1 MTMPKGFSS
10 FGINIGIKDNT
21 KDFGV
26 IYSEV
31 PCKATA
37 VFTKNNFPGAPVIVG
52 KEHIQS
58 GVLQAIVINSKNSNV
73 ATGEKGIQNSRD
85 ICKYIGES
93 LGVSEKSVLPS
104 STGVIGV
111 PLRMEVIL
119 PACKKAKELLKPGN
133 LEEVAEAIMT
143 TDTRKKISFRKI
155 KTKSGEGVIYGI
167 AKGAGMIEP
176 NMATMLCY
184 ILSDVSLPE
193 NTDLYS
199 ILKSSVDQSFN
210 CLTIDSDTST
220 SDTVAL
226 LCNGMAGETSVDDF
240 SKALV
245 EICTDLTKLIAFD
258 GEGATKLIELTITG
272 AKNENQARKIG
283 KSILN
288 SPLVK
293 TAIYGGDPNWGRLV
307 MAVGKVFDEP
317 ISFDGLEIYFGSL
330 PVKEA
335 SPETLKKLSE
345 YLKNNTE
352 ISLNVVLNVGATSMK
367 FWGCDLTEKYIEEN
381 AYYTT

>member
-1 MTMPKGFSS
+1 MPKGFLS
-10 FGINIGIKDNT
+10 FGINIGIKNDT

-26 IYSEV
+26 IYSEI

-52 KEHIQS
+52 KEHVRS

-73 ATGEKGIQNSRD
+73 ATGEKGIQNSRE
-85 ICKYIGES
+85 ICKIIGES
-93 LGVSEKSVLPS
+93 LGIKETLVLPS

-111 PLRMEVIL
+111 PLKMEIIL
-119 PACKKAKELLKPGN
+119 PACKKAKSLLKPGN

-143 TDTRKKISFRKI
+143 TDTRKKISSRNI
-155 KTKSGEGVIYGI
+155 KTKSGQGTIYGI

-193 NTDLYS
+193 GTDLYS

-226 LCNGMAGETSVDDF
+226 LCNGLSGESSVQDF
-240 SKALV
+240 SKALT
-245 EICTDLTKLIAFD
+245 EICIDLTKLIATD
-258 GEGATKLIELTITG
+258 GEGATKLIELTISG
-272 AKNENQARKIG
+272 AKSEAQARKIG

-293 TAIYGGDPNWGRLV
+293 TAIYGGDPNWGRLI

-317 ISFDGLEIYFGSL
+317 IPFEGLQIYFGTL

-335 SPETLKKLSE
+335 NPETLKKLSE

-352 ISLNVVLNVGATSMK
+352 ISLNVVLNVGTISMK
-367 FWGCDLTEKYIEEN
+367 FWGCDFTEKYIEEN

>member
-1 MTMPKGFSS
+1 MPKGFLS
-10 FGINIGIKDNT
+10 FGINIGIKDDT

-26 IYSEV
+26 IYSEI

-52 KEHIQS
+52 KEHVRS

-73 ATGEKGIQNSRD
+73 ATGEKGIQNSRE
-85 ICKYIGES
+85 ICKIIGES
-93 LGVSEKSVLPS
+93 LGIKETLVLPS

-111 PLRMEVIL
+111 PLKMEIIL
-119 PACKKAKELLKPGN
+119 PACKKAKSLLKPGN

-143 TDTRKKISFRKI
+143 TDTRKKISSRNI
-155 KTKSGEGVIYGI
+155 KTKSGQGTIYGI

-193 NTDLYS
+193 GTDLYS

-226 LCNGMAGETSVDDF
+226 LCNGLSGESSVQDF
-240 SKALV
+240 SKALT
-245 EICTDLTKLIAFD
+245 EICIDLTKLIATD
-258 GEGATKLIELTITG
+258 GEGATKLIELTISG
-272 AKNENQARKIG
+272 AKSEAQARKIG

-293 TAIYGGDPNWGRLV
+293 TAIYGGDPNWGRLI

-317 ISFDGLEIYFGSL
+317 IPFEGLQIYFGTL

-335 SPETLKKLSE
+335 NPETLNKLSE

-352 ISLNVVLNVGATSMK
+352 ISLNVVLNVGTISMK
-367 FWGCDLTEKYIEEN
+367 FWGCDFTEKYIEEN